1 MSQENVESL
10 RRAFEAYNRGD
21 VDAAVADIHPHC
33 EYVPSGALPG
43 VRDVVRGP
51 EGYKR
56 TIAWLRDAFDRAH
69 IDVELTDA
77 GDQVLAWLTARG
89 RGKQSGVETA
99 WEFWQVWTYRDG
111 RAVSGRGFTD
121 RDEALEAAGLR
132 E

>member
-1 MSQENVESL
+1 MSEENVESL
-10 RRAFEAYNRGD
+10 RRAIEAYNRD
-21 VDAAVADIHPHC
+21 DLDAAVADMHPDC

-77 GDQVLAWLTARG
+77 GDQVLARLTARG
-89 RGKQSGVETA
+89 RGEQSGVETA

-111 RAVSGRGFTD
+111 KAVSGRGFTD